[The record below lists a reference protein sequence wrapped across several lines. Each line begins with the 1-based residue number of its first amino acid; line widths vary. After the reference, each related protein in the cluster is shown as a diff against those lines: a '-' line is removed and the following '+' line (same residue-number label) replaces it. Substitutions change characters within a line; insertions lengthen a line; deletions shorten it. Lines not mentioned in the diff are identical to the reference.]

1 MPKLFRQE
9 VFSYSDAVYTH
20 IMIFYFALTMEM
32 RQLWETLDIDE
43 GKLRGIA
50 WFWAKNLIKTGFR

>member
-1 MPKLFRQE
+1 
-9 VFSYSDAVYTH
+9 
-20 IMIFYFALTMEM
+20 MIFYFALTMEM